1 MVDETM
7 LKTLPSDPG
16 VYIMK
21 NAEGKVIYV
30 GKAKILKNRV
40 RQYFQN
46 TEKHPPKVAA
56 MVSKVD
62 TFEYILTDSELEA
75 LVLECNL
82 IKKYRPYYNILL
94 KDDKNYPYIKVTSD
108 EYPKI
113 KRSRRMIKDGS
124 KYFGPYTSSA
134 QVREAIDFTCKLFKV
149 PTCDLKFP
157 RDMGKKRACIN
168 AQIGTCCAPCEN
180 VISEDKYAKI
190 IEDACNFLEGN
201 TGKLLKD
208 MEEQMSEASA
218 NLEFER
224 AASIRDKINAI
235 KQMENKQKIV
245 SEKYADEDVI
255 GFFVNETKAF
265 AEVFFIRHGR
275 LLGHH
280 GTVIS
285 NTAGMSEEEIAS
297 SFIKQFYRDADYIPK
312 SIYIQFEIEDRELIC
327 EFLSEISGR
336 SVKIITPKRGDKKSL
351 VEMAHK
357 NAKQSALN
365 FMLKNAEDS
374 KSVKR
379 LILDLKEELGLDLP
393 PYRIESYDISNTGG
407 KDNVGSMVVF
417 VNAEP
422 ARSKYRRFKI
432 ETANGG
438 DDYHSMAE
446 MILRRLAHARDEE
459 TAIERGDLLIEN
471 AKFLPLPD
479 CIFLDGGKGHLS
491 VISELLE
498 LTDFDIPLFAMV
510 KDDHHRTNALLKSDG
525 SSVGLKRNSAEF
537 RLVANIQEEVHRFA
551 IEYHRKL
558 RNKKMKG
565 STLCEIEGVGEKTA
579 KKLLRHFKSMAKIKS
594 ASIDELREVGVSQ
607 KTAEN
612 IYAHFNEKYDEK

>member
-1 MVDETM
+1 MVDEQM
-7 LKTLPSDPG
+7 LKNLPDDPG

-21 NAEGKVIYV
+21 DKDRKVIYV

-62 TFEYILTDSELEA
+62 SFEYILTDSELEA

-94 KDDKNYPYIKVTSD
+94 KDDKNYPYIKVTNED
-108 EYPKI
+108 YPRLKF
-113 KRSRRMIKDGS
+113 SRKMEKDGAR
-124 KYFGPYTSSA
+124 YFGPYTSSA
-134 QVREAIDFTCKLFKV
+134 QVREAIDFACKLFKI
-149 PTCDLKFP
+149 PTCDMKFP

-168 AQIGTCCAPCEN
+168 AQIGKCCALCEK
-180 VISEDKYAKI
+180 VISQEEYKKMID
-190 IEDACNFLEGN
+190 DACSFLDGD
-201 TGKLLKD
+201 TGRLLS
-208 MEEQMSEASA
+208 ELNEQMSVASL

-235 KQMENKQKIV
+235 KQMENKQKII

-255 GFFVNETKAF
+255 GFFVSENKTF
-265 AEVFFIRHGR
+265 AEVFFIRRGR

-285 NTAGMSEEEIAS
+285 NTKGMTEEEIADG
-297 SFIKQFYRDADYIPK
+297 FLMQFYKDADYIPK
-312 SIYIQFEIEDRELIC
+312 NIYIQFESGDRELIC
-327 EFLSEISGR
+327 EFLSELSGR
-336 SVKIITPKRGDKKSL
+336 SVKVITPKRGDKKSL

-365 FMLKNAEDS
+365 FMLKNAEGS
-374 KSVKR
+374 KSIKR
-379 LILDLKEELGLDLP
+379 LILDLKEELGLNSP
-393 PYRIESYDISNTGG
+393 PYRIESYDISNTAGE
-407 KDNVGSMVVF
+407 DNVGSMVVF

-422 ARSKYRRFKI
+422 AKAKYRRFKI
-432 ETANGG
+432 ETAQGG

-446 MILRRLAHARDEE
+446 MILRRLTHARDEE
-459 TAIERGDLLIEN
+459 TAIEKGELLREN

-510 KDDHHRTNALLKSDG
+510 KDDHHRTNALLKNDG
-525 SSVGLKRNSAEF
+525 SSVGLKRNSPEF

-558 RNKKMKG
+558 RSKKMKG
-565 STLCEIEGVGEKTA
+565 STLYEIDGVGEKTV
-579 KKLLRHFKSMAKIKS
+579 KKLLRSFKSIANIK
-594 ASIDELREVGVSQ
+594 AATVDELRAVGISRKAAQ
-607 KTAEN
+607 N
-612 IYAHFNEKYDEK
+612 IYTHFNKN

>member
-1 MVDETM
+1 MVDELM
-7 LKTLPSDPG
+7 LKSLPKDPG

-21 NAEGKVIYV
+21 DKAGKVIYV

-46 TEKHPPKVAA
+46 TDKHTPKVAA
-56 MVSKVD
+56 MVSKID

-94 KDDKNYPYIKVTSD
+94 KDDKNYPCIKITNE
-108 EYPKI
+108 EYPRLKM
-113 KRSRRMIKDGS
+113 SRRLQKDGS
-124 KYFGPYTSSA
+124 KYFGPYTSNA
-134 QVREAIDFTCKLFKV
+134 QVREAIDFVCKLFKI

-168 AQIGTCCAPCEN
+168 SQIGKCCAPCEN
-180 VISEDKYAKI
+180 IISKEEYAKI
-190 IEDACNFLEGN
+190 IEDACNFLDGN
-201 TGKLLKD
+201 TGKLLSEL
-208 MEEQMSEASA
+208 EEQMMEASN

-245 SEKYADEDVI
+245 SEKYADEDII
-255 GFFVNETKAF
+255 GFFVSENKTF
-265 AEVFFIRHGR
+265 AEVFFVRNGR
-275 LLGHH
+275 LLGHR
-280 GTVIS
+280 GTIVT
-285 NTAGMSEEEIAS
+285 NTKGMSEEEIAD
-297 SFIKQFYRDADYIPK
+297 SFIKQFYQDADYIPK
-312 SIYIQFEIEDRELIC
+312 TIYVQFECQDRELLC
-327 EFLSEISGR
+327 AFLSELSGR
-336 SVKIITPKRGDKKSL
+336 CVKVITPKRGEKKSL
-351 VEMAHK
+351 TEMAHK

-365 FMLKNAEDS
+365 FLLKNGEGS

-379 LILDLKEELGLDLP
+379 LVLDLKEELGLDTP
-393 PYRIESYDISNTGG
+393 PYRIESYDISNTAGE
-407 KDNVGSMVVF
+407 DNVGSMVVF
-417 VNAEP
+417 ENAEP
-422 ARSKYRRFKI
+422 AKSKYRRFKI
-432 ETANGG
+432 ESTTGG

-446 MILRRLAHARDEE
+446 MILRRLTRARDEQE
-459 TAIERGDLLIEN
+459 AIEKGELLREN

-510 KDDHHRTNALLKSDG
+510 KDDHHKTNMLLKDDG
-525 SSVGLKRNSAEF
+525 STVGLKRNSPEF
-537 RLVANIQEEVHRFA
+537 KLVANIQDEVHRFA

-558 RNKKMKG
+558 RGKKMKG
-565 STLCEIEGVGEKTA
+565 STLCMIEGVGENTA
-579 KKLLRHFKSMAKIKS
+579 KKLLRHFKSVANIKK
-594 ASIDELREVGVSQ
+594 ASVDELRSLGIPK

-612 IYAHFNEKYDEK
+612 IHRYFDDKK